1 MEKNSL
7 IIVSGASGGLG
18 EVIIKELAKKS
29 KILAIFNKNKPKVF
43 HKNIEFLKLD
53 LSKKFK
59 LNKKFF
65 SNKKITFLNLASIKI
80 DKLMINLS
88 FSEWE
93 KAYQVNVHSFF
104 KLLNMF
110 LPEMIKIN
118 YGKII
123 IFSSTDGYQGDIGTS
138 SYTSTK
144 HSLHGLSKVISKE
157 YGARGIT
164 SNVLL
169 LGNYNYGLYRKLN
182 KKKQKK
188 LLEKVP
194 LKKTGNIKNIINAIE
209 FLVKSDYVNGSEIK
223 IDGGI

>member
-18 EVIIKELAKKS
+18 EVIVKELAKKS

-65 SNKKITFLNLASIKI
+65 ANKKIIFLNLASVKI

-88 FSEWE
+88 ISEWE

-110 LPEMIKIN
+110 LPEMIKIK

-123 IFSSTDGYQGDIGTS
+123 IFSSTDGHQGDIGTS

-169 LGNYNYGLYRKLN
+169 LGNYNYGLYKKLN

-194 LKKTGNIKNIINAIE
+194 LKKTGNIKNILNAIE
-209 FLVKSDYVNGSEIK
+209 FLIKSDYVNGSEIK